1 MIRNYIL
8 MIIAVMTIGV
18 VSAQKPENK
27 RLIEE
32 SLTTETIENQYDIM
46 VQKSPV
52 YQAYKNIRI
61 DYVNRFSV
69 NLKDTISA
77 YNQKIS
83 SLNSLLNQEIQKT
96 TQLQTRIDSDKTT
109 IESLNQEKESFEVLG
124 IMTTKSTYSSVM
136 VGIIA
141 VLLIGLLFF
150 LFRFNNANSI
160 TQKAKQD
167 LKEVEEEFEQ
177 HRKTALKREQK
188 AMRRLQDEINK
199 NKQS

>member
-1 MIRNYIL
+1 MMKHYIFT
-8 MIIAVMTIGV
+8 MMAIMTFSVMT
-18 VSAQKPENK
+18 AQKPENK

-32 SLTTETIENQYDIM
+32 SLTSAPIESQYDIM

-61 DYVNRFSV
+61 DYVNKFSV
-69 NLKDTISA
+69 NLKDSIQA
-77 YNQKIS
+77 YDQKIE
-83 SLNSLLNQEIQKT
+83 SLNSLLNQEISKT
-96 TQLQTRIDSDKTT
+96 EQLQAHIDTDKAT
-109 IESLNQEKESFEVLG
+109 IDGLNKEKESFEVFG

-136 VGIIA
+136 FGVIVI
-141 VLLIGLLFF
+141 LLVALLLFIY
-150 LFRFNNANSI
+150 RFNSANSI

-167 LKEVEEEFEQ
+167 LKELEEEFDQ

-199 NKQS
+199 NKQA